1 MSIIVAPLTDLT
13 KPIKTRKPRRT
24 IEQKTSAQLVKVA
37 DDFFS
42 KYVRLRDSE
51 FNGLKFI
58 GTCITCSKTG
68 PIAWFDDGKLRYTRG
83 WDAGHFVSRG
93 NKVVRFNE
101 MNVNLQCAMRCNK
114 MRSGEYE
121 KYRSALRTKYGD
133 EVPGELEKLAQE
145 TTYYKFSK
153 PELLEIIHD
162 AKESI
167 RYYAEDYINRIYR
180 EEAKV

>member
-1 MSIIVAPLTDLT
+1 MMLNYTMKIQSQQEGGLLTG
-13 KPIKTRKPRRT
+13 
-24 IEQKTSAQLVKVA
+24 
-37 DDFFS
+37 
-42 KYVRLRDSE
+42 
-51 FNGLKFI
+51 NLK
-58 GTCITCSKTG
+58 
-68 PIAWFDDGKLRYTRG
+68 
-83 WDAGHFVSRG
+83 
-93 NKVVRFNE
+93 

-133 EVPGELEKLAQE
+133 EVPGKLEKLAQE